1 MIDIAKKHQTKI
13 AKQTLR
19 MTPITANIMGGM
31 TFEEAYE
38 FIFNTEL
45 IPRLKQIVEEYQDS
59 DTLVWELREYGWN
72 SPMELLNLLK

>member
-19 MTPITANIMGGM
+19 MTPATAAIMGGM
-31 TFEEAYE
+31 TFEEAYQ

-45 IPRLKQIVEEYQDS
+45 MPRLEQLVEEHQNS
-59 DTLVWELREYGWN
+59 NTLAWELKTYGWS